1 MSVFEMCLLDGSL
14 IVAAATLAVYL
25 SDALKAKD

>member
-1 MSVFEMCLLDGSL
+1 MSVFEMCLFDGSL
-14 IVAAATLAVYL
+14 ILAAVALAVYL